1 MLFSSLTFL
10 YFFLPIVLIL
20 YFVINN
26 RTWHNAVLLVS
37 SLVFYSWGEP
47 KYVFL
52 MLASTLVAWLCGLGI
67 DRFKEKRRISRAF
80 LIASLVLL
88 LGSLA
93 VFKYLN
99 FFVENLNRIDGVAL
113 KVRNIALP
121 IGISFYTFQILS
133 YLIDLYWEKVSV
145 QKSYFRF
152 TLYVCLFPQ
161 LIAGPIVRYET
172 VEREISLRRES
183 WEEAVG
189 GMRRFILGLAKKV
202 LIANNVAAVAEY
214 IYSSSSAGSGA
225 YWLAAVCYTLQI
237 YFDFSGYSD
246 MAIGLGRIFGFHF
259 LENFNYPY
267 ISRSVTEFWRRWH
280 ISLSSWFR
288 DYVYIPLGGNRVK
301 TSRWILNILIVWA
314 LTGFWHG
321 AQWNF
326 ILWGLYYAVLLLCE
340 KLLWGEALKKLPSA
354 VQWIYTMLLVIIGWV
369 LFDKTDFAQLGHVIG
384 VMFSFVPT
392 GWTTLLAERL
402 QAAFEA
408 NGYHALFGKTQG
420 YYGPYVWR
428 ETVPTVYRVELPDG
442 TAEYTVNILKG
453 FVFRSWMDYLTFGR
467 YGTGGWAS
475 PDGTIS
481 CVEQAYDFES
491 ERFLVSLLKHEAQH
505 AMDMKRFPKITP
517 AELEYRAKL
526 VELHYSGDLGLL
538 QKFLSE
544 TDESRTGDSH
554 AAASARIRREFA
566 GTDQANLPSIQ
577 ARARELLH
585 AHTKEL
591 EVKYGH

>member
-26 RTWHNAVLLVS
+26 RTWRNAVLLVS

-67 DRFKEKRRISRAF
+67 DSFKEKRRISRAF

-99 FFVENLNRIDGVAL
+99 FFVENLNRVDGVAL

-288 DYVYIPLGGNRVK
+288 DYVYIPLGGNRRG
-301 TSRWILNILIVWA
+301 RWRTALNRLIVFFC
-314 LTGFWHG
+314 TGIWHG
-321 AQWNF
+321 ANWTF
-326 ILWGLYYAVLLLCE
+326 VVWGLCHGALTSLENLGVIPVKRLQESRVGQIMCRVYTLLSVMLLFVVFRAASLGEAARVIGAMFSGVQTAEGSYMLHYLLTPLFCVTLVAAILFSGSLIPRLRAKIGEPVSAVRVISAELLCLLLF
-340 KLLWGEALKKLPSA
+340 ALSVFSLARGGFNPF
-354 VQWIYTMLLVIIGWV
+354 IY
-369 LFDKTDFAQLGHVIG
+369 FQF
-384 VMFSFVPT
+384 
-392 GWTTLLAERL
+392 
-402 QAAFEA
+402 
-408 NGYHALFGKTQG
+408 
-420 YYGPYVWR
+420 
-428 ETVPTVYRVELPDG
+428 
-442 TAEYTVNILKG
+442 
-453 FVFRSWMDYLTFGR
+453 
-467 YGTGGWAS
+467 
-475 PDGTIS
+475 
-481 CVEQAYDFES
+481 
-491 ERFLVSLLKHEAQH
+491 
-505 AMDMKRFPKITP
+505 
-517 AELEYRAKL
+517 
-526 VELHYSGDLGLL
+526 
-538 QKFLSE
+538 
-544 TDESRTGDSH
+544 
-554 AAASARIRREFA
+554 
-566 GTDQANLPSIQ
+566 
-577 ARARELLH
+577 
-585 AHTKEL
+585 
-591 EVKYGH
+591 